1 MKEKEFKVNVY
12 TPLRLQLSETVD
24 AITCRGL
31 DGELGI
37 LKNHMPCVIA
47 LDLGVLKLKKDGQW
61 KEYLCSEGFLEVYQN
76 RADIYVDY
84 CREEADLAAALTEA
98 DRQRRRDT
106 RSVREHWKNEIHL
119 ARIVADMK
127 NAKPESGYTV
137 PNGKNGVV

>member
-1 MKEKEFKVNVY
+1 MNEKKFTVNVY
-12 TPLRLQLSETVD
+12 TPLRLQISKEVE

-31 DGELGI
+31 DGELGV

-61 KEYLCSEGFLEVYQN
+61 AEYLCSEGFLEVYQN

-84 CREEADLAAALTEA
+84 CREEADLATALAEA
-98 DRQRRRDT
+98 ERQRKQDS

-119 ARIVADMK
+119 ARIVAEMK
-127 NAKPESGYTV
+127 
-137 PNGKNGVV
+137 KNKAVNVD